1 MTSFNFNTTE
11 LVVSFDC
18 PLCGKTITEDVSNL
32 IPEPNM
38 LADTAEESE
47 RNESR
52 EVECD
57 VCGAR
62 FAIEVFKNMNEG
74 NVEVTYHSPKSDVEV
89 NPLQVK
95 ASY

>member
-1 MTSFNFNTTE
+1 MKSFNFNTTK
-11 LVVSFDC
+11 LIVSFEC
-18 PLCGKTITEDVSNL
+18 PVCKKTIMEDVSDL

-52 EVECD
+52 EIECD

-62 FAIEVFKNMNEG
+62 FTIEVYKNMNEG
-74 NVEVTYHSPKSDVEV
+74 NVEVTYHSPKGEVEV
-89 NPLQVK
+89 NPIQVK
-95 ASY
+95 TSY